1 VTRTRDPV
9 PGLALNLDGV
19 VLSEVFEDAVEIV
32 DDGGSVSAS
41 FGGVN
46 TGNLLVRDIW
56 GWWKGAI
63 HESDDII
70 LLRIHNHCGG
80 HFETPWRLTT
90 GRHGGVEM
98 VSSKHHVVGDIV
110 NNNPY
115 LDVSLSATI
124 NYLWIGGSRSGWM
137 A

>member
-56 GWWKGAI
+56 G
-63 HESDDII
+63 
-70 LLRIHNHCGG
+70 GG
-80 HFETPWRLTT
+80 RVRSTRVVTLSCSASTT
-90 GRHGGVEM
+90 T
-98 VSSKHHVVGDIV
+98 VVGTLRRLGD
-110 NNNPY
+110 
-115 LDVSLSATI
+115 
-124 NYLWIGGSRSGWM
+124 
-137 A
+137 